1 MDNKSRMKM
10 GAEVLA
16 LFIWGM
22 SAIATFSTVLN
33 AKPAKF
39 FYFAAAVNLAVTAY
53 AIFRAAKKVSAKYE
67 KPEEKK

>member
-22 SAIATFSTVLN
+22 SAIATFSTALN

-39 FYFAAAVNLAVTAY
+39 FCFVAAVNLAITAY
-53 AIFRAAKKVSAKYE
+53 AIYRAGKKVSAKYK
-67 KPEEKK
+67 KPEDQK